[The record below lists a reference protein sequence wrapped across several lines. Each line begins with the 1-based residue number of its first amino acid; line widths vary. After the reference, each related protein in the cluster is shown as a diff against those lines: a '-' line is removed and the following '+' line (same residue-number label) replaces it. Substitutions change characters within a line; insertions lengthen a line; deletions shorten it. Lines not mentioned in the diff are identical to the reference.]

1 VNTTPDR
8 TGLRVLL
15 LDDDAGIRDS
25 VCAYLEDCNMQVV
38 VGGNGQDGLRILH
51 GGERFDVAVVDLRMP
66 GMDGYQFLSS
76 LVSEGSTMPVVVLS
90 GVGVVEDAMAA
101 IRLGAVGFVSKPI
114 SSFAILQHEID
125 SAVTKARLVAENI
138 RHQENLEKTVAS
150 LVETQQM
157 LARSEERLSSIV
169 SVATDAMVLV
179 DEGGTILHWN
189 PAAERLLGY
198 EAGDAAGLNL
208 LERVV
213 VAPQCRQAF
222 EAMLHPADC
231 AKQGEGALEMIVQR
245 RDGSTV
251 HVEVSYSPTA
261 CHGHRSSLLVLHD
274 ITERKRL
281 ESLKND
287 VDSITR
293 HDLKAPLSAVI
304 GLPQE
309 ILDEYAVCDDI
320 AESLMLIRQ
329 AGYVML
335 EMINR
340 SLDLYHMENGT
351 YVFNPSPVDLRTVAR
366 RVVAEQAGLRRER
379 GVRVEFSGPGGL
391 ERDAGR
397 FLVRGDAML
406 CYSMLSNTLKNAIEA
421 SPEGGVVSLAFLAG
435 DPMEVRVHNAGAV
448 PEPMRGVF
456 FEKRTTCG
464 KPRGTGLGTYSARL
478 MALTQ
483 GGDMGYVSGE
493 EEGTTVWF
501 RLPPALPGQEPDAAG
516 RGPKKDAGGG
526 LSSLPA
532 GGRGLS
538 RPLSGT
544 RP

>member
-1 VNTTPDR
+1 
-8 TGLRVLL
+8 
-15 LDDDAGIRDS
+15 
-25 VCAYLEDCNMQVV
+25 MQVA
-38 VGGNGQDGLRILH
+38 VGGDGQEGLSILQE
-51 GGERFDVAVVDLRMP
+51 GERFDVAIVDLRMP
-66 GMDGYQFLSS
+66 GMDGYQFISS
-76 LVSEGSTMPVVVLS
+76 LVSEGFHLPVVVLS

-125 SAVTKARLVAENI
+125 SAVTKARLVAENA

-150 LVETQQM
+150 LVETQRM
-157 LARSEERLSSIV
+157 LAQSEERLSSIV

-179 DEGGTILHWN
+179 GEGGTILHWN

-198 EAGDAAGLNL
+198 EAGDAVGLDL
-208 LERVV
+208 LDRVV

-222 EAMLHPADC
+222 KAMLHSADC
-231 AKQGEGALEMIVQR
+231 AEQGDGPLELTVHR
-245 RDGSTV
+245 RDGSPVT
-251 HVEVSYSPTA
+251 VEVSFSPTA

-293 HDLKAPLSAVI
+293 HDLKAPLGAVI

-340 SLDLYHMENGT
+340 SLDLYNMENGT

-366 RVVAEQAGLRRER
+366 RVVAEQAGLCRER
-379 GVRVEFSGPGGL
+379 GVRVELPDRRGA

-397 FLVRGDAML
+397 FLVRGDALL

-421 SPEGGVVSLAFLAG
+421 SPEGGVVSLTFIVG

-456 FEKRTTCG
+456 FEKHTTYG
-464 KPRGTGLGTYSARL
+464 KLRGTGLGAYSARL

-483 GGDMGYVSGE
+483 GGDIGYVSGE

-501 RLPPALPGQEPDAAG
+501 RLPPALPGQEPVPAAG
-516 RGPKKDAGGG
+516 GAKKGQTGGR
-526 LSSLPA
+526 SSLPEGA
-532 GGRGLS
+532 
-538 RPLSGT
+538 P
-544 RP
+544 PQ